1 MKCIQHPE
9 QPVAAYC
16 QNCGKALCPACVR
29 SVAGNVYCESCLAAR
44 LGLGSVGAPA
54 AQGQAA
60 GTTATPGA
68 GLGAEPGMGTGV
80 PPGTV
85 PGAMPPVIGG
95 PRPNFAAIL
104 GFCPGVGAMY
114 NGQYVKAFVHVLI
127 FCVLVGL
134 TNTYSYFG
142 MLIAAW
148 VFYQVF
154 DAYQTAEARRLGLP
168 LPDPFGL
175 NDLGVRLGVRN
186 SAVPPVPPSGAS
198 ASSAS
203 TGAASSASGPVYG
216 GYGTRPNVGPS
227 VAGQQDVPGA
237 SAYAQGSA
245 YAPGAESTPYVNVGP
260 YPPMGEPIMP
270 PPARV
275 RRPEPIGALIL
286 IGLGLLFLFNALGYF
301 PAMWLGR
308 GWPLLLI
315 GLGVWL
321 LVRRSWESN
330 SLKGG
335 GQ

>member
-1 MKCIQHPE
+1 MNCIQHPE

-16 QNCGKALCPACVR
+16 QNCGKALCTACVR

-44 LGLGSVGAPA
+44 LGLGGVGAPS
-54 AQGQAA
+54 AQGAA
-60 GTTATPGA
+60 PEVGVGAEQGA
-68 GLGAEPGMGTGV
+68 GAGV
-80 PPGTV
+80 NSGTV
-85 PGAMPPVIGG
+85 PGAMPPMPPPPIDGG
-95 PRPNFAAIL
+95 PSPKLAAIL

-134 TNTYSYFG
+134 TNTYDYFG

-148 VFYQVF
+148 VIYQVF
-154 DAYQTAEARRLGLP
+154 DAYHTAEARRLGLP

-175 NDLGVRLGVRN
+175 NDLGGRLGIRSV
-186 SAVPPVPPSGAS
+186 APPTPPPGAS
-198 ASSAS
+198 VP
-203 TGAASSASGPVYG
+203 GAAYTAGPVSSGPEPAFG
-216 GYGTRPNVGPS
+216 GYGAQPNAGPS
-227 VAGQQDVPGA
+227 TTGQQYAPGA

-245 YAPGAESTPYVNVGP
+245 YAPGAESTPYANVGS
-260 YPPMGEPIMP
+260 YPPMGEPMMP

-286 IGLGLLFLFNALGYF
+286 IGLGLLFLFNALGFF

-330 SLKGG
+330 LLKGG